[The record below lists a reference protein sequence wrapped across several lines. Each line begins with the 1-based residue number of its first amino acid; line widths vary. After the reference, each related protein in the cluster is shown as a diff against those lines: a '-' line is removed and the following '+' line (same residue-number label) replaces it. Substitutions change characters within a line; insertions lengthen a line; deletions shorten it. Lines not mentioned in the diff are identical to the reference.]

1 MFSHASTISQLSAKD
16 GTSFAP
22 PGHTLRPPLP
32 CSAQAQ
38 ALRPSICLPAWPARC
53 GTGAAMRHCA
63 TSDMWACN
71 DFVFV
76 PSHPGWCSWHPM
88 ILLLWSFVQD
98 ENNVA
103 LQRVLTPYDCDEW
116 MICLMCVSNGKQCIN
131 QSKYG
136 KPKQEQQTHMFE
148 QARTISPQRKL
159 HQKEK
164 LNTQL
169 CILSNFKK
177 IHSKM
182 T

>member
-38 ALRPSICLPAWPARC
+38 ALRPSICLPAWPRKC
-53 GTGAAMRHCA
+53 GTGAAMKHCA
-63 TSDMWACN
+63 TWDMWACN

-98 ENNVA
+98 ENSVA
-103 LQRVLTPYDCDEW
+103 LQIVLTPYDCDEW
-116 MICLMCVSNGKQCIN
+116 MMCLMRIQRKNMYQPLKIRQAKARTNKHTCLN
-131 QSKYG
+131 
-136 KPKQEQQTHMFE
+136 KQELFHVKDNYTK
-148 QARTISPQRKL
+148 RTS
-159 HQKEK
+159 
-164 LNTQL
+164 
-169 CILSNFKK
+169 
-177 IHSKM
+177 
-182 T
+182 